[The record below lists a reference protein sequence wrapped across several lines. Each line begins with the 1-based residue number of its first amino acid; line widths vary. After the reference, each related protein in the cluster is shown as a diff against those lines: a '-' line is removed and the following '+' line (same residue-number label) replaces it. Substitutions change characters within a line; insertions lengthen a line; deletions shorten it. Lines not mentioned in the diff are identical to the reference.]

1 MTIVMM
7 FTFLYLPHVFVL
19 SLFHEPFPRSA
30 AATMILSESAVIV
43 SLIAESFLT
52 EHQVVDIFDITLL
65 SRTKRIP
72 GLKKRVETMIK
83 AARIMD
89 IDDAGNRRL
98 GRHIYNPYLK
108 FKVGIRMGVYFILE
122 LPLCLIPVVGTGM
135 FLAMQGEFVI
145 MPRPEKDTDEK
156 TAYHLGPLCHYRYFQ
171 LLGWDDKQKYQFIQ
185 RNRFRYWLFGLVHVS
200 LQLIPVA
207 SIFFL
212 FSTGTG
218 AALWAVDYEKR
229 MWSEQNLE
237 RGQPGADWSPSDDEE
252 EEGVDR
258 EEADDET
265 PVSTVMKKARV
276 LVEGAEG
283 PAHDGWKRFKIWRR

>member
-1 MTIVMM
+1 MM

-43 SLIAESFLT
+43 SIIAESFLT

-89 IDDAGNRRL
+89 IDDDGNRRL

-122 LPLCLIPVVGTGM
+122 LPLCLIPVVGTAM
-135 FLAMQGEFVI
+135 FLAMQGKSLIPVVRI
-145 MPRPEKDTDEK
+145 PQREKILMK
-156 TAYHLGPLCHYRYFQ
+156 KIAYHLGPLCHYRYFQ
-171 LLGWDDKQKYQFIQ
+171 LLGWDDKQKHQFVQ

-229 MWSEQNLE
+229 MWNEQNLE
-237 RGQPGADWSPSDDEE
+237 RGPPGADWSPSDEVE

-258 EEADDET
+258 EEADDEVS
-265 PVSTVMKKARV
+265 VSTAMKKTRV
-276 LVEGAEG
+276 VVEGAEG